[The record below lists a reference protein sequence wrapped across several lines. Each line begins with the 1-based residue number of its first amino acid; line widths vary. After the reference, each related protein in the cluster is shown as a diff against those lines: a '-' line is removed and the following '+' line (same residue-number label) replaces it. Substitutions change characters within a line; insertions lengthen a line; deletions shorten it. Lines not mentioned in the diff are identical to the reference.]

1 MTSNKRKNI
10 TILDTLAIIKAVDD
24 KILKRSNLAKQ
35 YGISESTI
43 SLIMSKKRRRLCKN
57 EVIESCLYEWFLEN
71 RKESVPIS
79 GPILMSKACDFAAL
93 NGIKDFIP
101 NTGW

>member
-43 SLIMSKKRRRLCKN
+43 SLIMSKKD
-57 EVIESCLYEWFLEN
+57 EI
-71 RKESVPIS
+71 
-79 GPILMSKACDFAAL
+79 
-93 NGIKDFIP
+93 
-101 NTGW
+101 